1 MGQSDQGGRN
11 TAGMTDSAAVT
22 RTLARY
28 VVNARYDGIPAEV
41 RHEAR
46 RALLNWLG
54 CAIGAAHH
62 ETVDRA
68 LAALAPFAG
77 APQATLLGRSER
89 FDILNTAFLNG
100 VSSHVLD
107 FDDTHEKAIH
117 PSAPVSGLRRHP

>member
-1 MGQSDQGGRN
+1 
-11 TAGMTDSAAVT
+11 MTDSAAVT

-28 VVNARYDGIPAEV
+28 VVNARYDDVPAEV

-62 ETVDRA
+62 ETIDRA

-77 APQATLLGRSER
+77 GPQGAVLGRSER
-89 FDILNTAFLNG
+89 LDILY
-100 VSSHVLD
+100 
-107 FDDTHEKAIH
+107 
-117 PSAPVSGLRRHP
+117 